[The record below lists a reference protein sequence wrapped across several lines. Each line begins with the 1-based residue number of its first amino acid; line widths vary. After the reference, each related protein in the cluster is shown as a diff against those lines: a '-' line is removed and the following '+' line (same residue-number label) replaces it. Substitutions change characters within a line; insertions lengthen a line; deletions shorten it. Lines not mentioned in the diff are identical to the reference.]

1 MSVSAWLVVCV
12 AWFAAEEDNGQV
24 LLHEGFGGSL
34 PSCVRWVRE
43 DANEWRIREGKL
55 EVRSQ
60 PGHIWGGNDAKNVL
74 LFDGPIDGPAEA
86 RVSVAH
92 QPKELWEQAG
102 LLWYADDDNFVKLI
116 SEQIEG
122 KMHVV
127 IAREL
132 GGRGQVVGKL
142 VVPASDIQ
150 LRLKV
155 DGKQVT
161 GQWRVTEKDAWND
174 AGNCPLDTEKPAH
187 FGLFTQNGPK
197 DPVRWVS
204 FDDWEITKTKSA
216 VAAPNET
223 KK

>member
-1 MSVSAWLVVCV
+1 MSVSAWLVLCAVC
-12 AWFAAEEDNGQV
+12 FAANEEGGQV
-24 LLHEGFGGSL
+24 LLRESFGGSL
-34 PSCVRWVRE
+34 PACLRWVRE
-43 DANEWRIREGKL
+43 DASEWRIREGKL

-74 LFDGPIDGPAEA
+74 LFDGPVDGPAEA

-161 GQWRVTEKDAWND
+161 GQWRITEKDAWND
-174 AGNCPLDTEKPAH
+174 AGTCPLDVEKQAH
-187 FGLFTQNGPK
+187 FGLFTQNGSK
-197 DPVRWVS
+197 DTVRWVM

-216 VAAPNET
+216 AAPPSQP
-223 KK
+223 KQ